1 MNKNIFL
8 TIGLAISIFGLTTKG
23 VSANYQYGD
32 SESHRQIIVDKK
44 IKSIDQ
50 NYWSDNLSS
59 DNILFTAEEL
69 VFFKIYVKNTGDETL
84 KNITLIDYI
93 PQYTKHILSDGD
105 FKDTENRTDW
115 TIDQLDPGQEKEYF
129 LRVQVKDINSLPQG
143 DILVS
148 INKAKVTT
156 ESGESDEDTAQ
167 FPISTQILAAKL
179 PEAGGS
185 NLLKIIA
192 AAIVG
197 GIGVI
202 ARKFGRG
209 EI

>member
-93 PQYTKHILSDGD
+93 PEYTKYILSDGD

-129 LRVQVKDINSLPQG
+129 LRVQVKDSNSLPQG
-143 DILVS
+143 DVLIS
-148 INKAKVTT
+148 INKAKVTA

>member
-93 PQYTKHILSDGD
+93 PEYTKYILSDGD

>member
-69 VFFKIYVKNTGDETL
+69 VFFKIYVKNTGNETL

-93 PQYTKHILSDGD
+93 PEYTKYILSDGD

>member
-1 MNKNIFL
+1 M
-8 TIGLAISIFGLTTKG
+8 AITLFGLTAKG

-93 PQYTKHILSDGD
+93 PEYTKYILSDGD

>member
-1 MNKNIFL
+1 MNKKIFL
-8 TIGLAISIFGLTTKG
+8 TIGLAISIFGLTAKG

-93 PQYTKHILSDGD
+93 PEYTKYILSDGD

-129 LRVQVKDINSLPQG
+129 LRVQVKDSNSLPQG
-143 DILVS
+143 DVLIS
-148 INKAKVTT
+148 INKAKVTA

>member
-1 MNKNIFL
+1 MKKQIFL
-8 TIGLAISIFGLTTKG
+8 IIGLAISIFGLTAKDAIA
-23 VSANYQYGD
+23 SYQYGE
-32 SESHRQIIVDKK
+32 SEPHRQIVVDKK

-59 DNILFTAEEL
+59 DNILFSADEL
-69 VFFKIYVKNTGDETL
+69 VFFKIYVKNTGDEVL

-93 PQYTKHILSDGD
+93 PEYTKYILSDGKFNSD
-105 FKDTENRTDW
+105 ENRTDW
-115 TIDQLDPGQEKEYF
+115 TIDQLNPGEEKEYF
-129 LRVQVKDINSLPQG
+129 LRVQVKDSNTLPQG
-143 DILVS
+143 DVLVS
-148 INKAKVTT
+148 INKAKVAA

-179 PEAGGS
+179 PEAGS
-185 NLLKIIA
+185 NGLLKIIA
-192 AAIVG
+192 AAIIGGVG
-197 GIGVI
+197 II